1 MPVCCI
7 KGAPDT
13 LISLVRDEGSIADE
27 DEWLAVQDARVPAVA
42 AWTEQL
48 LQLIGL
54 LGLEDPIR
62 EDSKALAQNLK
73 SLGVRVI
80 R

>member
-27 DEWLAVQDARVPAVA
+27 VEWLAVQDARVLAVA

-54 LGLEDPIR
+54 LGLKDPIR

>member
-1 MPVCCI
+1 MPFCCI
-7 KGAPDT
+7 KGAPDA

-27 DEWLAVQDARVPAVA
+27 VEWLAVQDARVLAVA

-54 LGLEDPIR
+54 LGLKDPIR

>member
-27 DEWLAVQDARVPAVA
+27 DEWLAVQDARVLAVA

>member
-7 KGAPDT
+7 KGAPDA

-27 DEWLAVQDARVPAVA
+27 DEWLAVQDARVLAVA

>member
-27 DEWLAVQDARVPAVA
+27 DEWLAVQDARVLAVA
-42 AWTEQL
+42 VWTEQL

>member
-7 KGAPDT
+7 KGAPDA

-27 DEWLAVQDARVPAVA
+27 VEWLAVQDARVLAVA